1 MKINIAIDG
10 PSAAGKST
18 IADLLCEKLG
28 YIHIDTGAM
37 YRCVAYMAYK
47 KGIDVTD
54 EEKIKTLLKD
64 IEIEL
69 TPQGKVLLN
78 QEDVTEKIRE
88 NHISMNASTVSKLS
102 CVRTDMVDRQRKMAL
117 SKGYIMDGRDIG
129 TVVLPDAEVKIFLTA
144 SASARAKRRYLQN
157 IEKNIPTKSLDE
169 LEQEIAQRD
178 YQDSTRQIS
187 PLKQAQDAILI
198 DSSELSIQE
207 VVDQIYQIV
216 LEKGGC

>member
-78 QEDVTEKIRE
+78 QQDVTDEIRK

-117 SKGYIMDGRDIG
+117 FKGYIMDGRDIG

-169 LEQEIAQRD
+169 LEQEITQRD
-178 YQDSTRQIS
+178 HQDSTRQIS